1 MNKYWPIHGCI
12 RETVIIHQKPVI
24 LTKQAIVLV
33 NAGIGEYNGADHPLI
48 STRRFLRYIEV
59 NIGS

>member
-33 NAGIGEYNGADHPLI
+33 NAGIGEYNGAD
-48 STRRFLRYIEV
+48 RFVRNMVLY
-59 NIGS
+59 GADKA